1 MWLTYAALV
10 VAGVR
15 ASAPSSDLERACRAV
30 GDGPRLGDRDGCKS
44 IYGYEYFLVAL
55 GRRTASGLCLPRA
68 CAPDD
73 VRRFLDGARFALDDP
88 ELPAGPAYV
97 SDDRFRFR
105 LDELGVVVVV
115 ATAALALLAAAATYL
130 HAVAKRDV
138 FRRGG
143 DPEAA
148 RDALPAWLL
157 AFSAV
162 ENVGALLRPRGPGAL
177 KAFDGMRVLS
187 LCWVVAG
194 HVLLWPTLGP
204 TTFAN
209 EAERLLPGDSS
220 TVLRQLS
227 AQVVPA
233 AEFAVDTFF
242 LLSGF
247 LGATSLAD
255 AVLAPGAPG
264 LAAWWPALVAR
275 RLARLLPAYAYVLL
289 AYWKVQRVA
298 ARGALWSGMEYAYEL
313 CDEYWW
319 TNALLV
325 NNLVPWG
332 VDDRCYGPSWYIAV
346 DAQLAVLALPPCVA
360 VAARH
365 GVRRGVAFL
374 AALAAAS
381 TAFTW
386 WLASTK
392 RLTLVTFQS
401 SYINDVYIRPWTRAP
416 PYLVGVGAA
425 PRERRSTPVETKRST
440 PAETRRSS
448 SWLLSLSLGVL
459 AACAFGVLPFRNASL
474 SGAVAPSGVLALSK
488 PAWALAVAAVAL
500 LCFEGR
506 GSVVGAVLDLDVW
519 APAARLTYCAYLV
532 HAAVLDVVFHADA
545 AQRIHYSAE
554 WYVVTLLG
562 AGAVIVVTSLAVHL
576 LVEAPAAALLRGK
589 AREPAAETRRAGRCL
604 GRGRGA
610 SRRPAPRRRRP
621 RPSPRPRP
629 PPRRRAS
636 RARPSSRGATSGSS
650 TRRRAV
656 LAAPSRPS
664 LAALLLAVKFGASF
678 AAVALSDETW
688 ITHFSTFKLAD
699 DALAASQGFSENH
712 AAKFLALSTGLLCL
726 LAPSTVDSA
735 LGGGRR

>member
-1 MWLTYAALV
+1 MTQRLVRSVSSAAFV
-10 VAGVR
+10 DMVARALRAETVDDDSSEAWAR
-15 ASAPSSDLERACRAV
+15 ASTYLAAGHFSS
-30 GDGPRLGDRDGCKS
+30 LGDRDGCKS

-73 VRRFLDGARFALDDP
+73 LRRFLDGARFALDDP

-105 LDELGVVVVV
+105 LDELGV
-115 ATAALALLAAAATYL
+115 
-130 HAVAKRDV
+130 
-138 FRRGG
+138 
-143 DPEAA
+143 
-148 RDALPAWLL
+148 
-157 AFSAV
+157 
-162 ENVGALLRPRGPGAL
+162 
-177 KAFDGMRVLS
+177 
-187 LCWVVAG
+187 
-194 HVLLWPTLGP
+194 
-204 TTFAN
+204 
-209 EAERLLPGDSS
+209 
-220 TVLRQLS
+220 LS

-275 RLARLLPAYAYVLL
+275 RLARLVPAYAYVLL

-298 ARGALWSGMEYAYEL
+298 GRGALWSGMEYAYEL

-365 GVRRGVAFL
+365 GVKRGVAFL

-381 TAFTW
+381 TVFTCGARW
-386 WLASTK
+386 
-392 RLTLVTFQS
+392 
-401 SYINDVYIRPWTRAP
+401 RAE
-416 PYLVGVGAA
+416 YAY
-425 PRERRSTPVETKRST
+425 
-440 PAETRRSS
+440 
-448 SWLLSLSLGVL
+448 
-459 AACAFGVLPFRNASL
+459 
-474 SGAVAPSGVLALSK
+474 LALSK
-488 PAWALAVAAVAL
+488 PAWALGVAAVAL

-554 WYVVTLLG
+554 WYVVTFLG

-589 AREPAAETRRAGRCL
+589 TREPAAEEKRAGRCL
-604 GRGRGA
+604 GARTRGA

-621 RPSPRPRP
+621 RPSSPAKAAAP
-629 PPRRRAS
+629 PAGF
-636 RARPSSRGATSGSS
+636 AGAPSSRGATSGSS
-650 TRRRAV
+650 TT
-656 LAAPSRPS
+656 AAR
-664 LAALLLAVKFGASF
+664 
-678 AAVALSDETW
+678 
-688 ITHFSTFKLAD
+688 
-699 DALAASQGFSENH
+699 
-712 AAKFLALSTGLLCL
+712 
-726 LAPSTVDSA
+726 
-735 LGGGRR
+735 